1 MTGEQ
6 YVRANKRVYNVVI
19 ILLAVMTI
27 LSVMA
32 CLAEFKI
39 TILLQTAA
47 AVAGIIV
54 VNTYAKKFWN
64 SKKGGEILLG
74 TGSAVYCV
82 FLLLNQNNFVY
93 AYGIPLFVAC
103 VLYLDV
109 KFVYYGIGVTAVG
122 NIIHIIVQ
130 VITKRADGI
139 ELFFSIIILA
149 TVVYAVYEASILLT
163 KFSEENLEMQAAASE
178 KMLATAENL
187 VKHFDS
193 AKEKLETLEEVINN
207 NNESISNIAQS
218 TGSTAEAIQQQA
230 LMCEE
235 IHKNTDSAEKETEA
249 MIDKANHTMEN
260 VAEGARLVTGLKN
273 QADNVEQASNQAAES
288 TKQVSNRVEEVKGIV
303 ATILSISS
311 QTNLLAL
318 NASIEAA
325 RAGEAG
331 KGFAVVAEEIRQLS
345 EQTKDATN
353 RITDIIQDL
362 NEDAQHAMDSM
373 EHSADSIREQNELIE
388 TTKNKFETI
397 NDEMQSLASAIGEIE
412 GSMQSILNS
421 TDTISQSISN
431 LSATGEEIAASSTE
445 GLQTAEHAV
454 DAMKQTKEIIDAT
467 LSAGTGSGVL
477 CRIDQTEN
485 NSGRLKSQVKISDC
499 SYWCVNN
506 NKNAGIRS
514 RMNIAYCEDEKIQLE
529 YMEQLIRKWADE
541 AE

>member
-54 VNTYAKKFWN
+54 VNTYAKKFWD

-82 FLLLNQNNFVY
+82 FLLLDQNNFVY

-130 VITKRADGI
+130 VITKRADGV

-163 KFSEENLEMQAAASE
+163 KFNEENLEMQAAASE

-218 TGSTAEAIQQQA
+218 TGSTAEAIQQQE

-467 LSAGTGSGVL
+467 YLLAQDL
-477 CRIDQTEN
+477 E
-485 NSGRLKSQVKISDC
+485 
-499 SYWCVNN
+499 SY
-506 NKNAGIRS
+506 
-514 RMNIAYCEDEKIQLE
+514 
-529 YMEQLIRKWADE
+529 

>member
-218 TGSTAEAIQQQA
+218 TGSTAEATQQQA

-331 KGFAVVAEEIRQLS
+331 KGFAVVAEQIRMLAES
-345 EQTKDATN
+345 SAN
-353 RITDIIQDL
+353 
-362 NEDAQHAMDSM
+362 
-373 EHSADSIREQNELIE
+373 SADTSKQLLTENQNEVE
-388 TTKNKFETI
+388 HGNQVT
-397 NDEMQSLASAIGEIE
+397 Q
-412 GSMQSILNS
+412 
-421 TDTISQSISN
+421 
-431 LSATGEEIAASSTE
+431 
-445 GLQTAEHAV
+445 QTAESLTDV
-454 DAMKQTKEIIDAT
+454 LNELDAIVGEVATIRTASDREAAFVKEIEDSTKQISDAIQSNSAASEET
-467 LSAGTGSGVL
+467 SATSEELSAEADS
-477 CRIDQTEN
+477 
-485 NSGRLKSQVKISDC
+485 
-499 SYWCVNN
+499 
-506 NKNAGIRS
+506 
-514 RMNIAYCEDEKIQLE
+514 LE
-529 YMEQLIRKWADE
+529 GLVERFKLR
-541 AE
+541 

>member
-39 TILLQTAA
+39 TILLQTVA

-54 VNTYAKKFWN
+54 VNTYAKKFWD

-82 FLLLNQNNFVY
+82 FLFLNQNNFVY

-103 VLYLDV
+103 VLYLNV
-109 KFVYYGIGVTAVG
+109 KFIYYGIGVTAVG

-149 TVVYAVYEASILLT
+149 AVVYAVYETSILLT
-163 KFSEENLEMQAAASE
+163 KFNEENLEMQAAASE

-218 TGSTAEAIQQQA
+218 MGSTAEAIQQQA

-288 TKQVSNRVEEVKGIV
+288 AKQVSNRVEEVKGIV

-454 DAMKQTKEIIDAT
+454 EAMKQTKEIIDAT
-467 LSAGTGSGVL
+467 YLLA
-477 CRIDQTEN
+477 RD
-485 NSGRLKSQVKISDC
+485 
-499 SYWCVNN
+499 
-506 NKNAGIRS
+506 
-514 RMNIAYCEDEKIQLE
+514 LE
-529 YMEQLIRKWADE
+529 TY

>member
-82 FLLLNQNNFVY
+82 FLFLNQNNFVY

-130 VITKRADGI
+130 VITKRADGV

-163 KFSEENLEMQAAASE
+163 KFNEENLEMQAAASE
-178 KMLATAENL
+178 KMQATAENL

-288 TKQVSNRVEEVKGIV
+288 TKQVSDRVEEVKGIV

-353 RITDIIQDL
+353 KITDIIQDL

-373 EHSADSIREQNELIE
+373 AHSTESIREQNELIE

-454 DAMKQTKEIIDAT
+454 EAMKQTKEIIDAT
-467 LSAGTGSGVL
+467 YLLA
-477 CRIDQTEN
+477 RD
-485 NSGRLKSQVKISDC
+485 
-499 SYWCVNN
+499 
-506 NKNAGIRS
+506 
-514 RMNIAYCEDEKIQLE
+514 LE
-529 YMEQLIRKWADE
+529 TY

>member
-1 MTGEQ
+1 MTSTQ
-6 YVRANKRVYNVVI
+6 YIRANQKVYNVVMAQLI
-19 ILLAVMTI
+19 VMTF
-27 LSVMA
+27 LSVAA
-32 CLAEFKI
+32 CLTGFKI
-39 TILLQTAA
+39 TVAIQ
-47 AVAGIIV
+47 AVATVVGIIV
-54 VNTYAKKFWN
+54 VNTYAKKFWDV
-64 SKKGGEILLG
+64 KRGGEILLG
-74 TGSAVYCV
+74 TATAVYFIFLV
-82 FLLLNQNNFVY
+82 FNHTNFVY
-93 AYGIPLFVAC
+93 AYAMPLLAASTIYLNVRF
-103 VLYLDV
+103 LY
-109 KFVYYGIGVTAVG
+109 IGGTIAVVG
-122 NIIHIIVQ
+122 NVIHIIAQIIRGTVDSSELIFGMI
-130 VITKRADGI
+130 VLGI
-139 ELFFSIIILA
+139 LI
-149 TVVYAVYEASILLT
+149 YAVRETSILLT
-163 KFSEENLEMQAAASE
+163 KFNEENLEVQAAASE
-178 KMLATAENL
+178 KMLVTAENL

-288 TKQVSNRVEEVKGIV
+288 AKQVSNRVEEVKGIV

-454 DAMKQTKEIIDAT
+454 EAMKQTKEIIDAT
-467 LSAGTGSGVL
+467 YLLA
-477 CRIDQTEN
+477 RD
-485 NSGRLKSQVKISDC
+485 
-499 SYWCVNN
+499 
-506 NKNAGIRS
+506 
-514 RMNIAYCEDEKIQLE
+514 LE
-529 YMEQLIRKWADE
+529 TY

>member
-32 CLAEFKI
+32 CLAEFKM

-54 VNTYAKKFWN
+54 VNTYAKKFWD

-82 FLLLNQNNFVY
+82 FLFLNQNNFVY

-130 VITKRADGI
+130 VITKRADGV

-163 KFSEENLEMQAAASE
+163 KFNEENLEMQAAASE

-353 RITDIIQDL
+353 KITDIIQDL

-454 DAMKQTKEIIDAT
+454 EAMKQTKEIIDAT
-467 LSAGTGSGVL
+467 YLLA
-477 CRIDQTEN
+477 RD
-485 NSGRLKSQVKISDC
+485 
-499 SYWCVNN
+499 
-506 NKNAGIRS
+506 
-514 RMNIAYCEDEKIQLE
+514 LE
-529 YMEQLIRKWADE
+529 TY

>member
-6 YVRANKRVYNVVI
+6 YVRANKRVYNVVM

-39 TILLQTAA
+39 TILLQAAA

-54 VNTYAKKFWN
+54 VNSYAKKFWD

-82 FLLLNQNNFVY
+82 FLFLNQTNFVY

-109 KFVYYGIGVTAVG
+109 KFLYYGIGVTAVG

-149 TVVYAVYEASILLT
+149 TVVYAVYETSILLS
-163 KFSEENLEMQAAASE
+163 KFNEENLEVQAAASE
-178 KMLATAENL
+178 KMLVTAENL

-388 TTKNKFETI
+388 TTKNKFEII

-454 DAMKQTKEIIDAT
+454 EAMKQTKEIIDAT
-467 LSAGTGSGVL
+467 YLLAQ
-477 CRIDQTEN
+477 D
-485 NSGRLKSQVKISDC
+485 
-499 SYWCVNN
+499 
-506 NKNAGIRS
+506 
-514 RMNIAYCEDEKIQLE
+514 LE
-529 YMEQLIRKWADE
+529 TY

>member
-331 KGFAVVAEEIRQLS
+331 KGFAVVAEQIRMLAES
-345 EQTKDATN
+345 SAN
-353 RITDIIQDL
+353 
-362 NEDAQHAMDSM
+362 
-373 EHSADSIREQNELIE
+373 SADTSKQLLTENQNEVE
-388 TTKNKFETI
+388 HGNQVT
-397 NDEMQSLASAIGEIE
+397 Q
-412 GSMQSILNS
+412 
-421 TDTISQSISN
+421 
-431 LSATGEEIAASSTE
+431 
-445 GLQTAEHAV
+445 QTAESLTDV
-454 DAMKQTKEIIDAT
+454 LNELDAIVGEVATIRTASDREAAFVKEIEDSTKQISDAIQSNSAASEET
-467 LSAGTGSGVL
+467 SATSEELSAEADS
-477 CRIDQTEN
+477 
-485 NSGRLKSQVKISDC
+485 
-499 SYWCVNN
+499 
-506 NKNAGIRS
+506 
-514 RMNIAYCEDEKIQLE
+514 LE
-529 YMEQLIRKWADE
+529 GLVERFKLR
-541 AE
+541 

>member
-6 YVRANKRVYNVVI
+6 YVRANKRVYNVVM
-19 ILLAVMTI
+19 ILLSVMTI

-39 TILLQTAA
+39 TILIQAVA

-64 SKKGGEILLG
+64 AKKGGEILLG
-74 TGSAVYCV
+74 TGSAVYGV
-82 FLLLNQNNFVY
+82 FLFLNQNNFVY

-103 VLYLDV
+103 ILYLDV
-109 KFVYYGIGVTAVG
+109 KFVYYGIGVATVG
-122 NIIHIIVQ
+122 NITHIIVQ

-139 ELFFSIIILA
+139 ELFFSVIILA
-149 TVVYAVYEASILLT
+149 TVVYAVYETSILLT
-163 KFSEENLEMQAAASE
+163 KFNEENLEVQAAASE
-178 KMLATAENL
+178 KMLVTAENL

-454 DAMKQTKEIIDAT
+454 EAMKQTKEIIDAT
-467 LSAGTGSGVL
+467 YLLA
-477 CRIDQTEN
+477 RD
-485 NSGRLKSQVKISDC
+485 
-499 SYWCVNN
+499 
-506 NKNAGIRS
+506 
-514 RMNIAYCEDEKIQLE
+514 LE
-529 YMEQLIRKWADE
+529 TY

>member
-6 YVRANKRVYNVVI
+6 YVRANKRVYNVVM
-19 ILLAVMTI
+19 ILLSVMTI

-39 TILLQTAA
+39 TILLQTVA

-54 VNTYAKKFWN
+54 VNTYAKKFWD

-82 FLLLNQNNFVY
+82 FLFLNQNNFVY

-130 VITKRADGI
+130 VITKRADGV

-163 KFSEENLEMQAAASE
+163 KFNEENLEMQAAASE

-288 TKQVSNRVEEVKGIV
+288 AKQVSNRVEEVKGIV

-445 GLQTAEHAV
+445 GLQTAEHAEE
-454 DAMKQTKEIIDAT
+454 AMKQTKEIIDAT
-467 LSAGTGSGVL
+467 YLLA
-477 CRIDQTEN
+477 RD
-485 NSGRLKSQVKISDC
+485 
-499 SYWCVNN
+499 
-506 NKNAGIRS
+506 
-514 RMNIAYCEDEKIQLE
+514 LE
-529 YMEQLIRKWADE
+529 TY

>member
-109 KFVYYGIGVTAVG
+109 KFVYYVG

-454 DAMKQTKEIIDAT
+454 EAMKKTKEIIDAT
-467 LSAGTGSGVL
+467 YLLAQDL
-477 CRIDQTEN
+477 E
-485 NSGRLKSQVKISDC
+485 
-499 SYWCVNN
+499 SY
-506 NKNAGIRS
+506 
-514 RMNIAYCEDEKIQLE
+514 
-529 YMEQLIRKWADE
+529 

>member
-6 YVRANKRVYNVVI
+6 YVRANKRVYNVVM

-54 VNTYAKKFWN
+54 VNTYAKKFWD

-82 FLLLNQNNFVY
+82 FLFLNQTNFVY
-93 AYGIPLFVAC
+93 AYGIPLFVVC

-149 TVVYAVYEASILLT
+149 TVVYAVYKTSILLT
-163 KFSEENLEMQAAASE
+163 KFNEENLEMQAAASE

-431 LSATGEEIAASSTE
+431 LSAPGQEIAASSTE

-454 DAMKQTKEIIDAT
+454 EAMKQTKEIIDAT
-467 LSAGTGSGVL
+467 YLLAQ
-477 CRIDQTEN
+477 D
-485 NSGRLKSQVKISDC
+485 
-499 SYWCVNN
+499 
-506 NKNAGIRS
+506 
-514 RMNIAYCEDEKIQLE
+514 LE
-529 YMEQLIRKWADE
+529 TY

>member
-6 YVRANKRVYNVVI
+6 YVRANKRVYNVVM
-19 ILLAVMTI
+19 ILLSVMTI

-39 TILLQTAA
+39 TILIQAVA

-64 SKKGGEILLG
+64 AKKGGEILLG
-74 TGSAVYCV
+74 TGSAVYGV
-82 FLLLNQNNFVY
+82 FLILNQNNFVY

-103 VLYLDV
+103 ILYLDV
-109 KFVYYGIGVTAVG
+109 KFVYYGIGVATVG
-122 NIIHIIVQ
+122 NITHIIVQ

-139 ELFFSIIILA
+139 ELFFSVIILA
-149 TVVYAVYEASILLT
+149 TVVYAVYETSILLT
-163 KFSEENLEMQAAASE
+163 KFNEENLEVQAAASE
-178 KMLATAENL
+178 KMLVTAENL

-288 TKQVSNRVEEVKGIV
+288 AKQVSNRVEEVKGIV

-454 DAMKQTKEIIDAT
+454 EAMKQTKEIIDAT
-467 LSAGTGSGVL
+467 YLLAQ
-477 CRIDQTEN
+477 D
-485 NSGRLKSQVKISDC
+485 
-499 SYWCVNN
+499 
-506 NKNAGIRS
+506 
-514 RMNIAYCEDEKIQLE
+514 LE
-529 YMEQLIRKWADE
+529 TY

>member
-6 YVRANKRVYNVVI
+6 YVRANKRVYNVVM

-64 SKKGGEILLG
+64 EKKGGEILLG

-82 FLLLNQNNFVY
+82 FLFLNQNNFVY

-130 VITKRADGI
+130 VITKRADGV

-149 TVVYAVYEASILLT
+149 TVVYAVYETSILLT
-163 KFSEENLEMQAAASE
+163 KFNEENLEMQAAASE

-454 DAMKQTKEIIDAT
+454 EAMKQTKEIIDAT
-467 LSAGTGSGVL
+467 YLLAQ
-477 CRIDQTEN
+477 D
-485 NSGRLKSQVKISDC
+485 
-499 SYWCVNN
+499 
-506 NKNAGIRS
+506 
-514 RMNIAYCEDEKIQLE
+514 LE
-529 YMEQLIRKWADE
+529 TY

>member
-1 MTGEQ
+1 MTEEQ
-6 YVRANKRVYNVVI
+6 YVRANKRVYNVVM

-32 CLAEFKI
+32 CLAEFEI
-39 TILLQTAA
+39 TILIQAAA
-47 AVAGIIV
+47 AVVGIIV

-64 SKKGGEILLG
+64 EKKGGEILLG

-82 FLLLNQNNFVY
+82 FLFLNHTNFIY

-103 VLYLDV
+103 VLYLNV

-149 TVVYAVYEASILLT
+149 TIVYAVYETSILLT
-163 KFSEENLEMQAAASE
+163 KFNEENLEMQAAASE
-178 KMLATAENL
+178 KMLVTAENL

-207 NNESISNIAQS
+207 NSESISNIAQS

-230 LMCEE
+230 MMCEE

-249 MIDKANHTMEN
+249 MIEKANHAMEN
-260 VAEGARLVTGLKN
+260 VAEGARLVTGLKD

-288 TKQVSNRVEEVKGIV
+288 TKQVSDRVEEVKGIV

-373 EHSADSIREQNELIE
+373 EHSTDSIREQNELIE
-388 TTKNKFETI
+388 TTKDKFEII
-397 NDEMQSLASAIGEIE
+397 NEEMQSLASAISEIE
-412 GSMQSILNS
+412 GSMQSILSS

-467 LSAGTGSGVL
+467 YLLAQDL
-477 CRIDQTEN
+477 E
-485 NSGRLKSQVKISDC
+485 
-499 SYWCVNN
+499 SYV
-506 NKNAGIRS
+506 
-514 RMNIAYCEDEKIQLE
+514 E
-529 YMEQLIRKWADE
+529 
-541 AE
+541 

>member
-6 YVRANKRVYNVVI
+6 YVRANKRVYNVVM
-19 ILLAVMTI
+19 ILLSVMTI

-39 TILLQTAA
+39 TILIQAVA

-64 SKKGGEILLG
+64 AKKGGEILLG
-74 TGSAVYCV
+74 TGSAVYGV
-82 FLLLNQNNFVY
+82 FLILNQNNFVY

-103 VLYLDV
+103 ILYLDV
-109 KFVYYGIGVTAVG
+109 KFVYYGIGVATVG
-122 NIIHIIVQ
+122 NITHIIVQ
-130 VITKRADGI
+130 VITKRADGV

-163 KFSEENLEMQAAASE
+163 KFNEENLEMQAAASE

-288 TKQVSNRVEEVKGIV
+288 AKQVSNRVEEVKGIV

-454 DAMKQTKEIIDAT
+454 EAMKQTKEIIDAT
-467 LSAGTGSGVL
+467 YLLA
-477 CRIDQTEN
+477 RD
-485 NSGRLKSQVKISDC
+485 
-499 SYWCVNN
+499 
-506 NKNAGIRS
+506 
-514 RMNIAYCEDEKIQLE
+514 LE
-529 YMEQLIRKWADE
+529 TY

>member
-6 YVRANKRVYNVVI
+6 YVRANKRVYNVVM

-39 TILLQTAA
+39 TILLQAAA

-54 VNTYAKKFWN
+54 VNTYAKKFWD

-82 FLLLNQNNFVY
+82 FLLLDQNNFVY

-130 VITKRADGI
+130 VITKRADGV

-149 TVVYAVYEASILLT
+149 TVVYAVYETSILLT
-163 KFSEENLEMQAAASE
+163 KFNEENLEMQAAASE

-331 KGFAVVAEEIRQLS
+331 KGFAVVANQVNQLADQS
-345 EQTKDATN
+345 
-353 RITDIIQDL
+353 
-362 NEDAQHAMDSM
+362 AQAAK
-373 EHSADSIREQNELIE
+373 ESAALIE
-388 TTKNKFETI
+388 TSVKAVEKGMVIAGETAT
-397 NDEMQSLASAIGEIE
+397 QLE
-412 GSMQSILNS
+412 GVAENS
-421 TDTISQSISN
+421 KMIT
-431 LSATGEEIAASSTE
+431 EEVTNIAETLE
-445 GLQTAEHAV
+445 TQTAEIQQINEGIEQINDV
-454 DAMKQTKEIIDAT
+454 VQTNSAT
-467 LSAGTGSGVL
+467 SEECAAASHEMSNEA
-477 CRIDQTEN
+477 EN
-485 NSGRLKSQVKISDC
+485 LRE
-499 SYWCVNN
+499 
-506 NKNAGIRS
+506 
-514 RMNIAYCEDEKIQLE
+514 M
-529 YMEQLIRKWADE
+529 IRKFKVAKFE
-541 AE
+541 KTEK

>member
-6 YVRANKRVYNVVI
+6 YVRANKRVYNVVM
-19 ILLAVMTI
+19 ILLSVMTI

-39 TILLQTAA
+39 TILIQAVA

-64 SKKGGEILLG
+64 AKKGGEILLG
-74 TGSAVYCV
+74 TGSAVYGV
-82 FLLLNQNNFVY
+82 FLFLNQNNFVY

-103 VLYLDV
+103 ILYLDV
-109 KFVYYGIGVTAVG
+109 KFVYYGIGVATVG
-122 NIIHIIVQ
+122 NITHIIVQ

-139 ELFFSIIILA
+139 ELFFSVIILA
-149 TVVYAVYEASILLT
+149 TVVYAVYEISILLT
-163 KFSEENLEMQAAASE
+163 KFNEENLEVQAAASE
-178 KMLATAENL
+178 KMLVTAENL

-273 QADNVEQASNQAAES
+273 QADNVEQASNHAAES
-288 TKQVSNRVEEVKGIV
+288 AKQVSNRVEEVKGIV

-454 DAMKQTKEIIDAT
+454 EAMKQTKEIIDAT
-467 LSAGTGSGVL
+467 YLLA
-477 CRIDQTEN
+477 RD
-485 NSGRLKSQVKISDC
+485 
-499 SYWCVNN
+499 
-506 NKNAGIRS
+506 
-514 RMNIAYCEDEKIQLE
+514 LE
-529 YMEQLIRKWADE
+529 TY

>member
-39 TILLQTAA
+39 TILIQAVA

-54 VNTYAKKFWN
+54 VNTYAKKFWDA
-64 SKKGGEILLG
+64 KKGGEILLG

-130 VITKRADGI
+130 VITKRADGV

-163 KFSEENLEMQAAASE
+163 KFNEENLEMQAAASE

-388 TTKNKFETI
+388 TTKNKFEII

-454 DAMKQTKEIIDAT
+454 EAMKQTKEIIDAT
-467 LSAGTGSGVL
+467 YLLAQ
-477 CRIDQTEN
+477 D
-485 NSGRLKSQVKISDC
+485 
-499 SYWCVNN
+499 
-506 NKNAGIRS
+506 
-514 RMNIAYCEDEKIQLE
+514 LE
-529 YMEQLIRKWADE
+529 TY

>member
-1 MTGEQ
+1 MTSTQ
-6 YVRANKRVYNVVI
+6 YIRANQKVYNVVMAQLI
-19 ILLAVMTI
+19 VITF
-27 LSVMA
+27 LSVAA
-32 CLAEFKI
+32 CLTGFKI
-39 TILLQTAA
+39 TVAIQ
-47 AVAGIIV
+47 AVATVVGIIV
-54 VNTYAKKFWN
+54 VNTYAKKFWDV
-64 SKKGGEILLG
+64 KRGGEILLG
-74 TGSAVYCV
+74 TATAVYFIFLV
-82 FLLLNQNNFVY
+82 FNHTNFVY
-93 AYGIPLFVAC
+93 AYAMPLLAASTIYLNVRF
-103 VLYLDV
+103 LY
-109 KFVYYGIGVTAVG
+109 IGGTIAVVG
-122 NIIHIIVQ
+122 NVIHIIAQ
-130 VITKRADGI
+130 IIRGTADSSELIFGMIVLGI
-139 ELFFSIIILA
+139 LI
-149 TVVYAVYEASILLT
+149 YAVRETSILLT
-163 KFSEENLEMQAAASE
+163 KFNEENLEVQAAASE
-178 KMLATAENL
+178 KMLVTAENL

-288 TKQVSNRVEEVKGIV
+288 AKQVSNRVEEVKGIV

-454 DAMKQTKEIIDAT
+454 EAMKQTKEIIDAT
-467 LSAGTGSGVL
+467 YLLA
-477 CRIDQTEN
+477 RD
-485 NSGRLKSQVKISDC
+485 
-499 SYWCVNN
+499 
-506 NKNAGIRS
+506 
-514 RMNIAYCEDEKIQLE
+514 LE
-529 YMEQLIRKWADE
+529 TY

>member
-6 YVRANKRVYNVVI
+6 YVRANKRVYNVVM
-19 ILLAVMTI
+19 ILLSVMTI

-39 TILLQTAA
+39 TILIQAVA

-64 SKKGGEILLG
+64 AKKGGEILLG
-74 TGSAVYCV
+74 TGSAVYGV
-82 FLLLNQNNFVY
+82 FLFLNQNNFVY

-103 VLYLDV
+103 ILYLDV
-109 KFVYYGIGVTAVG
+109 KFVYYGIGVATVG
-122 NIIHIIVQ
+122 NITHIIVQ

-139 ELFFSIIILA
+139 ELFFSVIILA
-149 TVVYAVYEASILLT
+149 TVVYAVYEISILLT
-163 KFSEENLEMQAAASE
+163 KFNEENLEVQAAATE
-178 KMLATAENL
+178 KMLVTAENL

-288 TKQVSNRVEEVKGIV
+288 AKQVSNRVEEVKGIV

-454 DAMKQTKEIIDAT
+454 EAMKQTKEIIDAT
-467 LSAGTGSGVL
+467 YLLA
-477 CRIDQTEN
+477 RD
-485 NSGRLKSQVKISDC
+485 
-499 SYWCVNN
+499 
-506 NKNAGIRS
+506 
-514 RMNIAYCEDEKIQLE
+514 LE
-529 YMEQLIRKWADE
+529 TY

>member
-54 VNTYAKKFWN
+54 VNTYAKKFWD

-82 FLLLNQNNFVY
+82 FLFLNQNNFVY

-130 VITKRADGI
+130 VITKRADGV

-163 KFSEENLEMQAAASE
+163 KFNEENLEMQAAASE

-273 QADNVEQASNQAAES
+273 KADNVEQASNQAAES
-288 TKQVSNRVEEVKGIV
+288 TKQVSDRVEEVKGIV

-353 RITDIIQDL
+353 KITDIIQDL

-373 EHSADSIREQNELIE
+373 AHSTETIREQNELIE

-454 DAMKQTKEIIDAT
+454 EAMKQTKEIIDAT
-467 LSAGTGSGVL
+467 YLLA
-477 CRIDQTEN
+477 RD
-485 NSGRLKSQVKISDC
+485 
-499 SYWCVNN
+499 
-506 NKNAGIRS
+506 
-514 RMNIAYCEDEKIQLE
+514 LE
-529 YMEQLIRKWADE
+529 TY

>member
-6 YVRANKRVYNVVI
+6 YVRANKRVYNVVM

-39 TILLQTAA
+39 TILIQTAA

-54 VNTYAKKFWN
+54 VNTYAKKFWDA
-64 SKKGGEILLG
+64 KKGGEILLG

-82 FLLLNQNNFVY
+82 FLFLNQTNFVY

-103 VLYLDV
+103 VLYLNV
-109 KFVYYGIGVTAVG
+109 KFIYYGIGVAAVG
-122 NIIHIIVQ
+122 NITHIIVQ
-130 VITKRADGI
+130 VITKRADGM
-139 ELFFSIIILA
+139 ELFFSVIILA
-149 TVVYAVYEASILLT
+149 TVIYAVYETSILLT
-163 KFSEENLEMQAAASE
+163 KFNEENLDVQAAASE
-178 KMLATAENL
+178 KMLVTAENL

-260 VAEGARLVTGLKN
+260 VAEGAKLVTGLKN

-288 TKQVSNRVEEVKGIV
+288 TKQVSSRVEEVKGIV

-388 TTKNKFETI
+388 TTKNKFEII

-454 DAMKQTKEIIDAT
+454 EAMKQTKEIIDAT
-467 LSAGTGSGVL
+467 YLLA
-477 CRIDQTEN
+477 RD
-485 NSGRLKSQVKISDC
+485 
-499 SYWCVNN
+499 
-506 NKNAGIRS
+506 
-514 RMNIAYCEDEKIQLE
+514 LE
-529 YMEQLIRKWADE
+529 TY

>member
-1 MTGEQ
+1 MTSTQ
-6 YVRANKRVYNVVI
+6 YIRANQKVYNVVMAQLI
-19 ILLAVMTI
+19 VMTF
-27 LSVMA
+27 LSVAA
-32 CLAEFKI
+32 CLTGFKI
-39 TILLQTAA
+39 TVAIQ
-47 AVAGIIV
+47 AVATVVGIIV
-54 VNTYAKKFWN
+54 VNTYAKKFWDV
-64 SKKGGEILLG
+64 KRGGEILLG
-74 TGSAVYCV
+74 TATAVYFIFLV
-82 FLLLNQNNFVY
+82 FNHTNFVY
-93 AYGIPLFVAC
+93 AYAMPLLAASTIYLNVRF
-103 VLYLDV
+103 LY
-109 KFVYYGIGVTAVG
+109 IGGTIAVVG
-122 NIIHIIVQ
+122 NVIHIIAQ
-130 VITKRADGI
+130 IIRGTADSSELIFGMIVLGI
-139 ELFFSIIILA
+139 LI
-149 TVVYAVYEASILLT
+149 YAVRETSLLLT
-163 KFSEENLEMQAAASE
+163 KFNEENLEVQAAASE
-178 KMLATAENL
+178 KMLVTAENL

-288 TKQVSNRVEEVKGIV
+288 TKQVSSRVEEVKGIV

-412 GSMQSILNS
+412 GSMQSIVNS

-431 LSATGEEIAASSTE
+431 LSATGEEIASSSTE

-454 DAMKQTKEIIDAT
+454 EAMKQTKEIIDAT
-467 LSAGTGSGVL
+467 YLLA
-477 CRIDQTEN
+477 RD
-485 NSGRLKSQVKISDC
+485 
-499 SYWCVNN
+499 
-506 NKNAGIRS
+506 
-514 RMNIAYCEDEKIQLE
+514 LE
-529 YMEQLIRKWADE
+529 TY

>member
-1 MTGEQ
+1 MTSTQ
-6 YVRANKRVYNVVI
+6 YIRANQKVYNVVMAQLI
-19 ILLAVMTI
+19 VMTF
-27 LSVMA
+27 LSVAA
-32 CLAEFKI
+32 CLTGFKI
-39 TILLQTAA
+39 
-47 AVAGIIV
+47 AVAIQAVATVVGIIV
-54 VNTYAKKFWN
+54 VNTYAKKFWDV
-64 SKKGGEILLG
+64 KRGGEILLG
-74 TGSAVYCV
+74 TATAVYFIFLV
-82 FLLLNQNNFVY
+82 FNHTNFVY
-93 AYGIPLFVAC
+93 AYAMPLLAASTIYLNVRF
-103 VLYLDV
+103 LY
-109 KFVYYGIGVTAVG
+109 IGGTIAVVG
-122 NIIHIIVQ
+122 NVIHIIAQ
-130 VITKRADGI
+130 IIRGTADSSELIFGMIVLGI
-139 ELFFSIIILA
+139 LI
-149 TVVYAVYEASILLT
+149 YAVRETSILLT
-163 KFSEENLEMQAAASE
+163 KFNEENLEVQAAASE
-178 KMLATAENL
+178 KMLVTAENL

-288 TKQVSNRVEEVKGIV
+288 TKQVSSRVEEVKGIV

-454 DAMKQTKEIIDAT
+454 EAMKQTKEIIDAT
-467 LSAGTGSGVL
+467 YLLA
-477 CRIDQTEN
+477 RD
-485 NSGRLKSQVKISDC
+485 
-499 SYWCVNN
+499 
-506 NKNAGIRS
+506 
-514 RMNIAYCEDEKIQLE
+514 LE
-529 YMEQLIRKWADE
+529 TY

>member
-6 YVRANKRVYNVVI
+6 YVRANKRVYNVVM

-32 CLAEFKI
+32 CLAEFEI
-39 TILLQTAA
+39 TILIQAAA
-47 AVAGIIV
+47 AVVGIIV
-54 VNTYAKKFWN
+54 VNTYAKKFWDE
-64 SKKGGEILLG
+64 KKGGEILLG

-82 FLLLNQNNFVY
+82 FLFLNQTNFVY

-109 KFVYYGIGVTAVG
+109 KFIYYGIGVTAVG

-149 TVVYAVYEASILLT
+149 TIVYAVYETSILLT
-163 KFSEENLEMQAAASE
+163 KFNEENLEMQAAASE
-178 KMLATAENL
+178 KMLVTAENL

-207 NNESISNIAQS
+207 NSESISNIAQS

-454 DAMKQTKEIIDAT
+454 EAMKQTKEIIDAT
-467 LSAGTGSGVL
+467 YLLAQDL
-477 CRIDQTEN
+477 E
-485 NSGRLKSQVKISDC
+485 
-499 SYWCVNN
+499 SY
-506 NKNAGIRS
+506 
-514 RMNIAYCEDEKIQLE
+514 
-529 YMEQLIRKWADE
+529 

>member
-6 YVRANKRVYNVVI
+6 YVRANKRVYNVVM

-39 TILLQTAA
+39 TILLQAAA

-54 VNTYAKKFWN
+54 VNSYAKKFWD

-82 FLLLNQNNFVY
+82 FLFLNQNNFVY

-109 KFVYYGIGVTAVG
+109 KFLYYGIGVAAVG

-139 ELFFSIIILA
+139 ELFFGAIILI
-149 TVVYAVYEASILLT
+149 TVVYAVYETSILLT
-163 KFSEENLEMQAAASE
+163 KFNEENLDVQAAASE
-178 KMLATAENL
+178 KMLVTAENL

-388 TTKNKFETI
+388 TTKNKFEII

-454 DAMKQTKEIIDAT
+454 EAMKQTKEIIDAT
-467 LSAGTGSGVL
+467 YLLAQ
-477 CRIDQTEN
+477 D
-485 NSGRLKSQVKISDC
+485 
-499 SYWCVNN
+499 
-506 NKNAGIRS
+506 
-514 RMNIAYCEDEKIQLE
+514 LE
-529 YMEQLIRKWADE
+529 TY

>member
-6 YVRANKRVYNVVI
+6 YVRANKRVYNVVM

-39 TILLQTAA
+39 TILLQAAA

-64 SKKGGEILLG
+64 EKKGGEILLG

-82 FLLLNQNNFVY
+82 FLFLNQTNFVY

-149 TVVYAVYEASILLT
+149 TVVYAVYETSILLS
-163 KFSEENLEMQAAASE
+163 KFNEENLEVQAAASE

-454 DAMKQTKEIIDAT
+454 EAMKQTKEIIDAT
-467 LSAGTGSGVL
+467 YLLAQ
-477 CRIDQTEN
+477 D
-485 NSGRLKSQVKISDC
+485 
-499 SYWCVNN
+499 
-506 NKNAGIRS
+506 
-514 RMNIAYCEDEKIQLE
+514 LE
-529 YMEQLIRKWADE
+529 TY

>member
-6 YVRANKRVYNVVI
+6 YVRANKRVYNVVM

-64 SKKGGEILLG
+64 EKKGGEILLG

-82 FLLLNQNNFVY
+82 FLFLNQNNFVY

-130 VITKRADGI
+130 VITKRADGV

-163 KFSEENLEMQAAASE
+163 KFNEENLEMQAAASE

-230 LMCEE
+230 LMCEK

-388 TTKNKFETI
+388 TTKNKFEII

-454 DAMKQTKEIIDAT
+454 EAMKQTKEIIDAT
-467 LSAGTGSGVL
+467 YLLAQ
-477 CRIDQTEN
+477 D
-485 NSGRLKSQVKISDC
+485 
-499 SYWCVNN
+499 
-506 NKNAGIRS
+506 
-514 RMNIAYCEDEKIQLE
+514 LE
-529 YMEQLIRKWADE
+529 TY

>member
-6 YVRANKRVYNVVI
+6 YVRANKRVYNVVM
-19 ILLAVMTI
+19 ILLSVMTI

-39 TILLQTAA
+39 TILIQAVA

-64 SKKGGEILLG
+64 AKKGGEILLG
-74 TGSAVYCV
+74 TGSAVYGV
-82 FLLLNQNNFVY
+82 FLFLNQNNFVY

-103 VLYLDV
+103 ILYLDV
-109 KFVYYGIGVTAVG
+109 KFVYYGIGVATVG
-122 NIIHIIVQ
+122 NITHIIVQ
-130 VITKRADGI
+130 VITKRADGM
-139 ELFFSIIILA
+139 ELFFSVIILA
-149 TVVYAVYEASILLT
+149 TVIYAVYETSILLT
-163 KFSEENLEMQAAASE
+163 KFNEENLEMQAAASE
-178 KMLATAENL
+178 KMLVTAENL

-207 NNESISNIAQS
+207 NSESISNIAQS

-388 TTKNKFETI
+388 TTKNKFEII

-454 DAMKQTKEIIDAT
+454 EAMKQTKEIIDAT
-467 LSAGTGSGVL
+467 YLLA
-477 CRIDQTEN
+477 RD
-485 NSGRLKSQVKISDC
+485 
-499 SYWCVNN
+499 
-506 NKNAGIRS
+506 
-514 RMNIAYCEDEKIQLE
+514 LE
-529 YMEQLIRKWADE
+529 TY

>member
-6 YVRANKRVYNVVI
+6 YVRANKRVYNVVM
-19 ILLAVMTI
+19 ILLSVMTI

-39 TILLQTAA
+39 TILIQAVA

-64 SKKGGEILLG
+64 AKKGGEILLG

-82 FLLLNQNNFVY
+82 FLFLNQNNFVY

-130 VITKRADGI
+130 VITKRADGV

-149 TVVYAVYEASILLT
+149 TVVYAVYETSILLT
-163 KFSEENLEMQAAASE
+163 KFNEENLEMQAAASE

-353 RITDIIQDL
+353 RITDIIRDL

-467 LSAGTGSGVL
+467 YLLAQDL
-477 CRIDQTEN
+477 E
-485 NSGRLKSQVKISDC
+485 
-499 SYWCVNN
+499 SY
-506 NKNAGIRS
+506 
-514 RMNIAYCEDEKIQLE
+514 
-529 YMEQLIRKWADE
+529 

>member
-1 MTGEQ
+1 MTSTQ
-6 YVRANKRVYNVVI
+6 YIRANQKVYNVVMAQLI
-19 ILLAVMTI
+19 VMTF
-27 LSVMA
+27 LSVAA
-32 CLAEFKI
+32 CLTGFKI
-39 TILLQTAA
+39 TVAIQ
-47 AVAGIIV
+47 AVATVVGIIV
-54 VNTYAKKFWN
+54 VNTYAKKFWDV
-64 SKKGGEILLG
+64 KRGGEILLG
-74 TGSAVYCV
+74 TATAVYFIFLV
-82 FLLLNQNNFVY
+82 FNHTNFVY
-93 AYGIPLFVAC
+93 AYAMPLLAASTIYLNVRF
-103 VLYLDV
+103 LY
-109 KFVYYGIGVTAVG
+109 IGGTIAVVG
-122 NIIHIIVQ
+122 NVIHIIAQ
-130 VITKRADGI
+130 IIRGTADSSELIFGMIVLGI
-139 ELFFSIIILA
+139 LI
-149 TVVYAVYEASILLT
+149 YAVREASILLT
-163 KFSEENLEMQAAASE
+163 KFNEENLEVQAAASE
-178 KMLATAENL
+178 KMLVTAENL

-454 DAMKQTKEIIDAT
+454 EAMKQTKEIIDAT
-467 LSAGTGSGVL
+467 YLLA
-477 CRIDQTEN
+477 RD
-485 NSGRLKSQVKISDC
+485 
-499 SYWCVNN
+499 
-506 NKNAGIRS
+506 
-514 RMNIAYCEDEKIQLE
+514 LE
-529 YMEQLIRKWADE
+529 TY